1 MANEEEKSPKEL
13 NLYQKLWVIQTQ
25 LKSPKSQYNSFGKY
39 NYRSAEDILESL
51 KPFLK
56 AVGAVVVLSDEL
68 EVQLN
73 KTFVKATAKLIDIK
87 DGAEIASTAYAEL
100 CEHKGMSLD
109 QCTGTASSYARKYA
123 LNALFALNDVKDS
136 DYIGGIQK

>member
-1 MANEEEKSPKEL
+1 MSESKEW

-25 LKSPKSQYNSFGKY
+25 LKSPKAQYNSFGKY

-56 AVGAVVVLSDEL
+56 ATGAVVVLSDEL

>member
-1 MANEEEKSPKEL
+1 MESERKEY
-13 NLYQKLWVIQTQ
+13 NLWQKLWIIQTQ
-25 LKSPKSQYNSFGKY
+25 LKSPKAQYNSFGKY

-56 AVGAVVVLSDEL
+56 AAGAVVVLSDEL

-73 KTFVKATAKLIDIK
+73 KVFVKATAKLIDIK

-136 DYIGGIQK
+136 DYIGGMQK

>member
-1 MANEEEKSPKEL
+1 MSESKEY
-13 NLYQKLWVIQTQ
+13 NLWQKLWIIQTQ
-25 LKSPKSQYNSFGKY
+25 LKSPKAQYNSFGKY

-87 DGAEIASTAYAEL
+87 NGAEIASTAYAEL

>member
-1 MANEEEKSPKEL
+1 MSESKEF
-13 NLYQKLWVIQTQ
+13 NLWQKLWVIQTQ
-25 LKSPKSQYNSFGKY
+25 LKSPKAQYNSFGKY

-56 AVGAVVVLSDEL
+56 ATGAVVVLSDEL

-87 DGAEIASTAYAEL
+87 DGAEVASTAYAEL

>member
-1 MANEEEKSPKEL
+1 MSESKEY
-13 NLYQKLWVIQTQ
+13 NLWQKLWIIQTQ
-25 LKSPKSQYNSFGKY
+25 LKSPKAQYNSFGKY

-56 AVGAVVVLSDEL
+56 ATGAVVVLSDEL

-73 KTFVKATAKLIDIK
+73 KTFVKATAKLIDVK
-87 DGAEIASTAYAEL
+87 DGAEVASTAYAEL

>member
-1 MANEEEKSPKEL
+1 MSESKEF
-13 NLYQKLWVIQTQ
+13 NLWQKLWVIQTQ
-25 LKSPKSQYNSFGKY
+25 LKSPKAQYNSFGKY

-56 AVGAVVVLSDEL
+56 ATGAVVVLSDEL